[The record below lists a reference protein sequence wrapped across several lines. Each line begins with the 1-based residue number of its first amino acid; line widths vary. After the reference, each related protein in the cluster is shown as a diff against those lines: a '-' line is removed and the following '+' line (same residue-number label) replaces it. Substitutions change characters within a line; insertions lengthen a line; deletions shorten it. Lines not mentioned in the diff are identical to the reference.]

1 MDSYNSENKNLT
13 NFEQTPFFQNFAR
26 MLISSFSEGM
36 ISDTQTI
43 QDVYTAVNS
52 APLAP
57 QNRHQLSEA
66 LRYAFEHFAILSG
79 RVLDTDVSSVDSLTG
94 LLVRDTF
101 QSTFEEF
108 QQKNLYPIAIVTGD
122 VNNLKLT
129 NDVFGHEYGDTL
141 LKTIANIMISEASP
155 DYKLFRIGGDE
166 FYALLPHTTLEEAT
180 RYCERISAS
189 CKEHKNLMLPLS
201 ISLGASVVTDSCGDF
216 KKMLAVAENVMYHEK
231 TIFKD
236 KANLFSDIL
245 QVLFDEGFLRPD
257 ILDESIRMVTAFA
270 EYLELDPESI
280 SKLQLAARIQDIGL
294 IAIPKEI
301 VCKRSMLTEEETE
314 IIRKH
319 VENGYR
325 LAKLYEESFPV
336 AGLILQSHEAWCGL
350 GYPNK
355 RKGKDIALTARIL
368 YLVSTFISWLA
379 PKPWGS
385 SQAFDIAFERLDE
398 RSGNQF
404 EPELVVKFKVFLQT
418 YDTPTF

>member
-1 MDSYNSENKNLT
+1 MDSYNSENKDLI

-26 MLISSFSEGM
+26 MLISSFSEGL
-36 ISDTQTI
+36 I
-43 QDVYTAVNS
+43 QDNLCIHDVYTAINS
-52 APLAP
+52 APLPP
-57 QNRHQLSEA
+57 QGRHQLSEA

-79 RVLDTDVSSVDSLTG
+79 RVTDTKDGNVDSLTG
-94 LLVRDTF
+94 LLTRSTF

-108 QQKNLYPIAIVTGD
+108 QQKNMYPIAIVSGD

-129 NDVFGHEYGDTL
+129 NDVFGHESGDKL

-155 DYKLFRIGGDE
+155 DYKLFHVSGDE
-166 FYALLPHTTLEEAT
+166 FYAILPHTTLEEAT
-180 RYCERISAS
+180 NYCNRISVA
-189 CKEHKNLMLPLS
+189 CKENKCLSLPIS
-201 ISLGASVVTDSCGDF
+201 IALGVSVATDDTYDF
-216 KKMLAVAENVMYHEK
+216 QKLLAVSDDAMYHAK

-236 KANLFSDIL
+236 KSNLFGDIL

-257 ILDESIRMVTAFA
+257 ILEEAIKMVTAFA
-270 EYLELDPESI
+270 EYLGLDQDSI

-301 VCKRSMLTEEETE
+301 VCKRSLLTEAEVE

-319 VENGYR
+319 VESGYR

-379 PKPWGS
+379 KPWGS
-385 SQAFDIAFERLDE
+385 SQAFEVAFERLDE

-404 EPELVVKFKVFLQT
+404 EPELVVKFKSFLET
-418 YDTPTF
+418 YNSPTF